1 MGTDSRRVCYPEL
14 VREQNGTGRS
24 MFFPPGGGKPT
35 GGRNLSLQPVGG
47 ELSVSECKSEAR
59 GLVLEVSEVT
69 IEPLHP
75 LTWQVAGQRLRL
87 CDDTSVSVE

>member
-24 MFFPPGGGKPT
+24 MFSHPGGKPT
-35 GGRNLSLQPVGG
+35 GGRNLSLQPVGV

-59 GLVLEVSEVT
+59 GLVLEVSEVA